1 MDTQDCN
8 RKMYSIM
15 LNNRNYLTT
24 DTFFLIKKISV
35 LKSYYTFGYV
45 FLYNFNIN
53 KRIKVVLKNLF
64 IEPTAKTP
72 QVDLNYPSGEL
83 IMSGKSISEKAATL
97 YETVLDWV
105 TEYIKN
111 PRPTTNLRL
120 NLEYFNTA
128 SAIWL
133 SKIVQTLGSIK
144 DSEYTLMIHL
154 YFNIEDF
161 NNMKPDDLKD
171 ELHPIIH
178 MIGIP
183 TVSLGIKIYGTGEKG
198 EILKETMVLI

>member
-1 MDTQDCN
+1 
-8 RKMYSIM
+8 
-15 LNNRNYLTT
+15 
-24 DTFFLIKKISV
+24 
-35 LKSYYTFGYV
+35 
-45 FLYNFNIN
+45 
-53 KRIKVVLKNLF
+53 
-64 IEPTAKTP
+64 
-72 QVDLNYPSGEL
+72 
-83 IMSGKSISEKAATL
+83 MSGKSISEKAATV
-97 YETVLDWV
+97 YETVLNWV

-133 SKIVQTLGSIK
+133 AKIVQTLGSIK

-154 YFNIEDF
+154 YFNIEDY

-178 MIGIP
+178 MLGIP

>member
-1 MDTQDCN
+1 M
-8 RKMYSIM
+8 
-15 LNNRNYLTT
+15 
-24 DTFFLIKKISV
+24 
-35 LKSYYTFGYV
+35 
-45 FLYNFNIN
+45 
-53 KRIKVVLKNLF
+53 VLKNLF

-83 IMSGKSISEKAATL
+83 IMSGKSIPEKAALL
-97 YETVLDWV
+97 YETVLNWV

-120 NLEYFNTA
+120 NLEYFNTS

-133 SKIVQTLGSIK
+133 AKIVQTLGSIK

-154 YFNIEDF
+154 YFSIDDY
-161 NNMKPDDLKD
+161 NNMETDDLKD

-183 TVSLGIKIYGTGEKG
+183 TVSLGIKIYGTDEKG
-198 EILKETMVLI
+198 GILKESMVLI